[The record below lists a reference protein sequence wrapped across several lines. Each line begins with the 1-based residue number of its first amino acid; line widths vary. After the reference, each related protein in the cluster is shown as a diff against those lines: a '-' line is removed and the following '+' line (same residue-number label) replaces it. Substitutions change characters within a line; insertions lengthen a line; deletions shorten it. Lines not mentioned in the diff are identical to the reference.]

1 MILNLRVDHKI
12 ADIQSMENI
21 SKDIDEL
28 FWSLQEKYSVGEYI
42 EISTC
47 NRKEYYIHNDNI
59 PEDEDRLYDT
69 S

>member
-1 MILNLRVDHKI
+1 MVLHLVHNNVDLERNVDHKI

-21 SKDIDEL
+21 SKDIDDL
-28 FWSLQEKYSVGEYI
+28 FWELQEKYSINEFI

-47 NRKEYYIHNDNI
+47 NR
-59 PEDEDRLYDT
+59 

>member
-21 SKDIDEL
+21 SKDIDDL
-28 FWSLQEKYSVGEYI
+28 FWKLQEKYSVNEYV

-47 NRKEYYIHNDNI
+47 NRKEYYIKNDYI
-59 PEDEDRLYDT
+59 SEDDEL
-69 S
+69 